1 MVWFGL
7 WCLTPLSTLFP
18 LYRGDQFIMG
28 KRNSVR
34 EIKQMM
40 HAICWSWAYM
50 MKVIPECNVDN
61 LGNDETKLNEDDNTI
76 ISIIKIHSFHN
87 E

>member
-1 MVWFGL
+1 MVYGLVWFGL

-28 KRNSVR
+28 KWNSVR

-40 HAICWSWAYM
+40 HGNK
-50 MKVIPECNVDN
+50 KV
-61 LGNDETKLNEDDNTI
+61 
-76 ISIIKIHSFHN
+76 
-87 E
+87 